1 MGGISTDAITNTDG
15 RLLTPMH
22 DLAQSTGLL
31 CRQSAADTTISDTLT
46 SQLIFVFHR
55 PSIIYQP
62 KHTKVRSILKGS
74 LELRP
79 LLFKPETFLVVFGY
93 LCEGWGRR
101 GNKQSCCWWLVLCPT
116 LLVTLFSLLLCTRQ
130 STDFSQQ

>member
-79 LLFKPETFLVVFGY
+79 LLFKPETFLVVLGIFVRGGG
-93 LCEGWGRR
+93 EG
-101 GNKQSCCWWLVLCPT
+101 VT
-116 LLVTLFSLLLCTRQ
+116 EAVMLLVAGTVP
-130 STDFSQQ
+130 STIGYPFLTSPMY